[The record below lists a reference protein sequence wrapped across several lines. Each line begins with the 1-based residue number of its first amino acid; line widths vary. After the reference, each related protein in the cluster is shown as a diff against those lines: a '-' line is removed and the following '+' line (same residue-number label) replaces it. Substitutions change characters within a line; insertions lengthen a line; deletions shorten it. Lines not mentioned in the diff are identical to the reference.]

1 MCVFVAV
8 DCSCL
13 GRVQSFISQLL
24 YVTVGE
30 AEQPLSTLPA
40 GVGCPANWKVIY
52 GDVATLTKLSSSF
65 AALVCLKCMNSLN
78 VYAVACAMLHMYI
91 CVVNSDVKNN
101 EMQKS
106 IDNSLATILTLFMD
120 TYKPYFC

>member
-52 GDVATLTKLSSSF
+52 GDLATLTKLSSSF
-65 AALVCLKCMNSLN
+65 AALVCLKRMNSLN
-78 VYAVACAMLHMYI
+78 VYDVACAMLHTYI

-101 EMQKS
+101 EMQKKRS
-106 IDNSLATILTLFMD
+106 QFCGNYLDLFI
-120 TYKPYFC
+120 YGHV